1 MTYIDCYLTPVP
13 RANRTQYEKLALISA
28 EVVREYGAL
37 RVVECWLDETG
48 PDAATYHGESARK
61 SADSYGTFT
70 AAVGAKDGE
79 TVVMSWVEWPD
90 KRSRDE
96 AMAKVTALMISAD
109 AGWVRQSKARAVVAV
124 ASGDVMFVHPFNKG
138 PHTQAAMTKR
148 QIQPP
153 ARSGRQE
160 NEGLRAVP
168 QCGAMIGRRGCGLG
182 DGSKK

>member
-96 AMAKVTALMISAD
+96 AMAKVTADPRMQFTDQTPAFDGSRLIA
-109 AGWVRQSKARAVVAV
+109 AGFRPML
-124 ASGDVMFVHPFNKG
+124 D
-138 PHTQAAMTKR
+138 
-148 QIQPP
+148 
-153 ARSGRQE
+153 RSG
-160 NEGLRAVP
+160 
-168 QCGAMIGRRGCGLG
+168 GA
-182 DGSKK
+182 

>member
-37 RVVECWLDETG
+37 RVVECWLDEAG

-96 AMAKVTALMISAD
+96 AMAKVTADPRMQFTDQTPAFDGSRLIA
-109 AGWVRQSKARAVVAV
+109 AGFRPML
-124 ASGDVMFVHPFNKG
+124 D
-138 PHTQAAMTKR
+138 
-148 QIQPP
+148 
-153 ARSGRQE
+153 RSG
-160 NEGLRAVP
+160 
-168 QCGAMIGRRGCGLG
+168 GA
-182 DGSKK
+182 

>member
-1 MTYIDCYLTPVP
+1 MTYIDCYLAPVP

-96 AMAKVTALMISAD
+96 AMAKVTADPRMQFTDQTPAFDGSRLIA
-109 AGWVRQSKARAVVAV
+109 AGFRPML
-124 ASGDVMFVHPFNKG
+124 D
-138 PHTQAAMTKR
+138 
-148 QIQPP
+148 
-153 ARSGRQE
+153 RSGV
-160 NEGLRAVP
+160 A
-168 QCGAMIGRRGCGLG
+168 
-182 DGSKK
+182 